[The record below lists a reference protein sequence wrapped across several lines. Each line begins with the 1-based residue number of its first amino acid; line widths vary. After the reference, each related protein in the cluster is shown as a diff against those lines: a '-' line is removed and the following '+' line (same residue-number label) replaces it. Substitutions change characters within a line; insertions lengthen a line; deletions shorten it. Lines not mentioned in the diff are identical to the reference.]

1 VQAVAGDDLTFRG
14 GGHGLIIYC
23 MKNRRGVKDRG
34 VKG

>member
-14 GGHGLIIYC
+14 GGHELIIHC
-23 MKNRRGVKDRG
+23 MKIRRGVKDRG